1 MSKNIEKKSV
11 LDINYRK
18 LFFLYRENLESII
31 PNLSNCSIEEVKQ
44 LSYNYI
50 EDNNFDDNYQN
61 KVEILRKWH
70 LKSIL
75 PSSLNS
81 IIPSSLNITNWYD
94 KAVWNGVDYDL
105 LTEDLKELRHRLE
118 NNESNNQ
125 DLKKEIDEKQ
135 KILDTD
141 KDLFCNFKIYSS
153 KDSKFNFY
161 LVSGEIKFEKINESQ
176 TNFLLNTKIEVY
188 YNYLKEK
195 FSIFQSNELL
205 DSFVNN
211 ILEFVSKEIEKNL
224 SLIAKQISQKYKS

>member
-44 LSYNYI
+44 LTYNYI

-81 IIPSSLNITNWYD
+81 IIPPSLNITNWYD
-94 KAVWNGVDYDL
+94 EAVWSGVDYYL
-105 LTEDLKELRHRLE
+105 LTEDLKELKLKLE
-118 NNESNNQ
+118 NNEPENQ
-125 DLKKEIDEKQ
+125 HLKEEIDQKQ
-135 KILDTD
+135 KLLDTD
-141 KDLFCNFKIYSS
+141 KDLVCNFKIYSS
-153 KDSKFNFY
+153 KDVKFNFY

-176 TNFLLNTKIEVY
+176 TNFVLNTKIEVY